1 MTISWLR
8 SRVDKALNKYKE
20 IEKDVEVIANNLQK
34 EGGPLLLHVKVEK
47 EASGELTKHDLL
59 FILCP
64 AFRVSSCYLAI
75 PIVCHL
81 DEAFTKYINEVKVK
95 DEVKHCLW
103 KIITKCSAANDEEHK
118 HKEPNITAKLSA
130 EQLSKIHS
138 KQKTKKATSNDKT
151 LYKESITEP
160 NPINPDQ
167 QEQCNRCS
175 NPVSRMLLEYYYQYG
190 YIPEEEMSFAESF
203 VFDILRFFEKCI
215 EEDRKDSDP
224 RIIEFVKSG
233 SVAEKLKVVK
243 PDEFDVMIHI
253 DLPKSTKC
261 YTFKSHD
268 TFPTGYVICQVKR
281 SHTFSSG
288 LKRCFRESEEFGYCL
303 APEQLAFSWLMGKLE
318 RSINK
323 YKSDSPKALLK
334 LRQSGPALMLE
345 ITPLSDNDRL
355 PRVIRV
361 DLVLALKLS
370 EDDSRFAVAKQAKEE
385 HFYKKFVEEQSGES
399 SRCESESKLVEIKTT
414 SGETEI
420 QKNADE
426 IVPVEKAVEEKAF
439 ARKNLRYL
447 WRISYS
453 AQEKQYLEYVQERQ
467 RESNVEGCQNVCL
480 MILKTVKTRE
490 ILKREESVL
499 YQELSSYILK
509 TALFHILAKSDLIQD
524 WTMDCLADRYEDLLR
539 KLSMWQELPH
549 FFFDNASHLRDVFPE
564 TDKWCEESGSKNL
577 LDELHS
583 SLKLQLLAR
592 FSQIQQSFTSFKAVI
607 DKQCATSR
615 KELDTN
621 EKCATSTSKNDWEF
635 FQSNVGDKPL
645 EEVIHPPFMR
655 ARTWDRMHRKD
666 KNALIDQQAEDSL
679 VRQAAKDERKSGHH
693 SSINRNLQRPKEDT
707 KKTPSKKSSKKNHQ
721 RKTSKKSYVNQD
733 M

>member
-1 MTISWLR
+1 M
-8 SRVDKALNKYKE
+8 K
-20 IEKDVEVIANNLQK
+20 KDVEVIANNLQK

-81 DEAFTKYINEVKVK
+81 DETFTKYINEAKVK

-118 HKEPNITAKLSA
+118 HKEPNVTTNVSV
-130 EQLSKIHS
+130 EQLSKIHR
-138 KQKTKKATSNDKT
+138 KQKTKKATCNDKT

-160 NPINPDQ
+160 NPINPGR
-167 QEQCNRCS
+167 QEQCNGCS

-190 YIPEEEMSFAESF
+190 YIPEKEMSFAETF
-203 VFDILRFFEKCI
+203 VFDILRFFKECI
-215 EEDRKDSDP
+215 KEDRKDSDP

-253 DLPKSTKC
+253 DFPVPKSRPESTIKC

-281 SHTFSSG
+281 SHSFSSG

-303 APEQLAFSWLMGKLE
+303 APEQLAFSWLMGKLQ

-323 YKSDSPKALLK
+323 YKSNSPKALLK
-334 LRQSGPALMLE
+334 LRQSGPALLLE
-345 ITPLSDNDRL
+345 ITPLSDNDKL
-355 PRVIRV
+355 PRVISV

-385 HFYKKFVEEQSGES
+385 HFYKKVIEEQSGDS
-399 SRCESESKLVEIKTT
+399 SRCESESKLVEVKTT

-426 IVPVEKAVEEKAF
+426 IVPVEKAVEEKEF

-467 RESNVEGCQNVCL
+467 KENNVEGCQNICL
-480 MILKTVKTRE
+480 MILKTVCTRE
-490 ILKREESVL
+490 ILKQEESVL

-509 TALFHILAKSDLIQD
+509 TALFHVLAKSDLIKD
-524 WTMDCLADRYEDLLR
+524 WTMDCLADRYADLLR
-539 KLSMWQELPH
+539 RLSMWDELPH
-549 FFFDNASHLRDVFPE
+549 FFFDNASHLRDVFPKN
-564 TDKWCEESGSKNL
+564 KWCEETGSKNL

-592 FSQIQQSFTSFKAVI
+592 FSQIGQSFTMFKAMI
-607 DKQCATSR
+607 DNECATSS
-615 KELDTN
+615 KELHTN
-621 EKCATSTSKNDWEF
+621 EKCAISTSKNDWKIL
-635 FQSNVGDKPL
+635 QSNLGGKTL

-655 ARTWDRMHRKD
+655 ARTWDRMHRKG
-666 KNALIDQQAEDSL
+666 KNALVHQQAEDSL
-679 VRQAAKDERKSGHH
+679 VRQAAKDERKSGHY
-693 SSINRNLQRPKEDT
+693 SSMNRNLQRPKEDT
-707 KKTPSKKSSKKNHQ
+707 KKASSKKSSKKKRHG
-721 RKTSKKSYVNQD
+721 KTSKKS
-733 M
+733 